1 MKWDIRFLMCT
12 YVTFVF
18 VYMLYMYMYTKLRN
32 PVSFP
37 DVRRSG
43 NEAGFLSLY
52 VCIHIQVTYNMLLGV
67 CHICLCRYVTYVYV
81 YVCDIY
87 TKSYMAYIDRHIT
100 Y

>member
-1 MKWDIRFLMCT
+1 MGHQISDVYICHLCICIYAVHVHVYQAQKPSFLPRST
-12 YVTFVF
+12 SVWE
-18 VYMLYMYMYTKLRN
+18 LSW
-32 PVSFP
+32 VS
-37 DVRRSG
+37 
-43 NEAGFLSLY
+43 EL

-87 TKSYMAYIDRHIT
+87 TKSYMAYIDSHIT